1 MSLLKKLFGIKDKKA
16 KEDLSEAPWFNDTND
31 LYGKKKSTG
40 VDPLTGKKKKP
51 LMDPI
56 FNNIPGNGQDSNS
69 IHKSGV

>member
-1 MSLLKKLFGIKDKKA
+1 MSLLKKLFGR
-16 KEDLSEAPWFNDTND
+16 KERKVKENLPEEPWFNDTNN
-31 LYGKKKSTG
+31 LYEKKKSSR

-56 FNNIPGNGQDSNS
+56 FNHIPGNAQDSNS